1 MRRSVWRFISPRIS
15 LVVASY
21 ATPLPY
27 STRVPPPSVAG
38 AKNRVRDRNG
48 SGRCFSHRSSGSIRW
63 SSLSMTLKPDFTGD
77 VPPRPAYG
85 TPRSRVAPQA
95 SAGLSPRSRRLFG
108 PHELARDDPLGLLH
122 RQRAA
127 ELDDLVAQQRGPL
140 ELQRAGSLLHLHLEV
155 LDQAV
160 QLVLRQVRRAGHR
173 GCLLVRCRNGAHALG
188 DVANRLANASR
199 RDAVSLVVR
208 LLLGAPAVRLV
219 DGSAHALGHL
229 VGVHDHVSVDV
240 PRRAADGLNQ
250 RAVRAQVALL

>member
-85 TPRSRVAPQA
+85 TPRFAGCATGPAPGPRLA
-95 SAGLSPRSRRLFG
+95 PRRRGLRGSD
-108 PHELARDDPLGLLH
+108 ELARDDPVGLLD
-122 RQRAA
+122 RQ
-127 ELDDLVAQQRGPL
+127 
-140 ELQRAGSLLHLHLEV
+140 
-155 LDQAV
+155 
-160 QLVLRQVRRAGHR
+160 
-173 GCLLVRCRNGAHALG
+173 
-188 DVANRLANASR
+188 
-199 RDAVSLVVR
+199 
-208 LLLGAPAVRLV
+208 
-219 DGSAHALGHL
+219 
-229 VGVHDHVSVDV
+229 
-240 PRRAADGLNQ
+240 
-250 RAVRAQVALL
+250 